1 MLALVQMREHQN
13 EKIKMTKQN
22 NKRSISVYAHWFG
35 MEKPLLMGTLHSD
48 RLKGKEVFSFE
59 YIDHWLQ
66 SGPAQ
71 LLDPSLQLYSGLHY
85 LNEEQDNFGIF
96 LDSSPDRWG
105 RILMRRREAA
115 IARADERDER
125 KLFETDYLLGVYD
138 GHRMGALRFKL
149 EEDGPFLNDNKNM
162 ASPPWGSLRELEQIS
177 LRLEDDDV
185 IDDPEYLKW
194 LSMLIAP
201 GASLGGARP
210 KASIVDNDG
219 DLWIAKFPSRN
230 DQGDIGGWEIVT
242 YELAI
247 LAGINMAES
256 KAQKFS
262 SDYYTFLTKRFDRGS
277 DEQRIHFASAM
288 TMLGYIDGQDH
299 ADGASYLELV
309 DFIQNNGAHVDIDLE
324 ELWRRIVFSICVTNT
339 DDHLRNHGF
348 LLTNEGWVLSP
359 AYDINPVETGTGLK
373 LNISDEDNSLDLN
386 LAMEVCEYFRLS
398 EKRATEIVDEVLN
411 AISSW
416 KEVATKYGISR
427 VEQELKAIAFKT
439 TKIRS

>member
-1 MLALVQMREHQN
+1 MA
-13 EKIKMTKQN
+13 KQD
-22 NKRSISVYAHWFG
+22 NKREISVYAHWAG
-35 MEKPLLMGTLHSD
+35 IESPKLMGMLYSE

-59 YIDHWLQ
+59 YNNEWLQ
-66 SGPAQ
+66 SEPAQ

-85 LNEEQDNFGIF
+85 LNEGQENFGIF

-115 IARADERDER
+115 LARAEEREEK

-149 EEDGPFLNDNKNM
+149 EEDGPFLNDNRKM
-162 ASPPWGSLRELEQIS
+162 ASPPWASLRELEQIS

-185 IDDPEYLKW
+185 IDDPDYLKW

-210 KASIVDNDG
+210 KASIVDADG
-219 DLWIAKFPSRN
+219 GLWIAKFPSRN

-247 LAGINMAES
+247 LAGINMATS

-262 SDYYTFLTKRFDRGS
+262 SNYYTFLTKRFDRGK
-277 DEQRIHFASAM
+277 DGQRIHFASAM
-288 TMLGYIDGQDH
+288 TMLGYTDGQDYT
-299 ADGASYLELV
+299 DGASYLELV
-309 DFIQNNGAHVDIDLE
+309 EFIQKYGANVDLDLE
-324 ELWRRIVFSICVTNT
+324 QLWRRIVFSICVSNT

-348 LLTNEGWVLSP
+348 LLTDEGWVLSP

-386 LAMEVCEYFRLS
+386 LALEVAEFFRLS
-398 EKRATEIVDEVLN
+398 RKRATEIKDEVLH
-411 AISSW
+411 AVSKW
-416 KEVATKYGISR
+416 REVAVKYGISR
-427 VEQELKAIAFKT
+427 VEQELKALAFKT
-439 TKIRS
+439 TRR

>member
-1 MLALVQMREHQN
+1 MLVLVQMREHPN
-13 EKIKMTKQN
+13 EKTRMAKQN
-22 NKRSISVYAHWFG
+22 NSRNISVYAHWSG
-35 MEKPLLMGTLHSD
+35 MEDPLLMGVLHSD

-59 YIDHWLQ
+59 YIDEWLKN
-66 SGPAQ
+66 GPAQ
-71 LLDPSLQLYSGLHY
+71 LLDPSLQLYTGLHY
-85 LNEEQDNFGIF
+85 LNDVQDNFGIF

-115 IARADERDER
+115 FARNENREEK

-149 EEDGPFLNDNKNM
+149 EDDGPFLNDNKNM
-162 ASPPWGSLRELEQIS
+162 ASPPWTSLRELEQIS

-219 DLWIAKFPSRN
+219 NLWIAKFPSRN

-262 SDYYTFLTKRFDRGS
+262 SDYYTFLTKRFDRGNNG
-277 DEQRIHFASAM
+277 QRIHFASAM
-288 TMLGYIDGQDH
+288 TILGYIDGQDH

-309 DFIQNNGAHVDIDLE
+309 DFIQKNGANVDQDLE
-324 ELWRRIVFSICVTNT
+324 QLWRRIVFSICVTNT

-348 LLTNEGWVLSP
+348 LLTNDGWVLSP
-359 AYDINPVETGTGLK
+359 AYDINPVENGSGLK

-386 LAMEVCEYFRLS
+386 LAMEVSEFFRLS
-398 EKRATEIVDEVLN
+398 EKRATEIIDEVLN
-411 AISSW
+411 AVANW
-416 KEVATKYGISR
+416 REVAIKYKISR
-427 VEQELKAIAFKT
+427 VEQELKALAFKI
-439 TKIRS
+439 KKK

>member
-1 MLALVQMREHQN
+1 MLVLVQMREHPN
-13 EKIKMTKQN
+13 EKTRMAKQN
-22 NKRSISVYAHWFG
+22 NSRNISVYAHWSG
-35 MEKPLLMGTLHSD
+35 MEDPLLMGVLHSD

-59 YIDHWLQ
+59 YIDEWLKN
-66 SGPAQ
+66 GPAQ
-71 LLDPSLQLYSGLHY
+71 LLDPSLQLYTGLHY
-85 LNEEQDNFGIF
+85 LNDVQDNFGIF

-115 IARADERDER
+115 LARNENREEK

-149 EEDGPFLNDNKNM
+149 EDDGPFLNDNKNM
-162 ASPPWGSLRELEQIS
+162 ASPPWTSLRELEQIS

-194 LSMLIAP
+194 LSMLITP

-219 DLWIAKFPSRN
+219 NLWIAKFPSRN

-262 SDYYTFLTKRFDRGS
+262 SDYYTFLTKRFDRGNNG
-277 DEQRIHFASAM
+277 QRIHFASAM
-288 TMLGYIDGQDH
+288 TILGYIDGQDH

-309 DFIQNNGAHVDIDLE
+309 DFIQKNGANVDQDLE
-324 ELWRRIVFSICVTNT
+324 QLWRRIVFSICVTNT

-348 LLTNEGWVLSP
+348 LLTNDGWVLSP
-359 AYDINPVETGTGLK
+359 AYDINPVENGSGLK

-386 LAMEVCEYFRLS
+386 LAMEVSEFFRLS
-398 EKRATEIVDEVLN
+398 EKRATEIIDEVLN
-411 AISSW
+411 AVANW
-416 KEVATKYGISR
+416 REVAIKYKISR
-427 VEQELKAIAFKT
+427 VEQELKALAFKI
-439 TKIRS
+439 K

>member
-1 MLALVQMREHQN
+1 MA
-13 EKIKMTKQN
+13 KQN
-22 NKRSISVYAHWFG
+22 NKRSISVYADWLS
-35 MEKPLLMGTLHSD
+35 MEKPLLIGILHSD
-48 RLKGKEVFSFE
+48 RLKGKEIFSFE
-59 YIDHWLQ
+59 YDRDWLQ
-66 SGPAQ
+66 NGPAQ

-115 IARADERDER
+115 LARTNEREEH

-149 EEDGPFLNDNKNM
+149 DEEGPFLNDNKNM
-162 ASPPWGSLRELEQIS
+162 ASPPWASLRELEQIS

-185 IDDPEYLKW
+185 TEDPEYLKW

-201 GASLGGARP
+201 GTSLGGARP
-210 KASIVDNDG
+210 KASIIDNDG
-219 DLWIAKFPSRN
+219 GLWIAKFPSRN

-247 LAGINMAES
+247 MAGINMAES

-262 SDYYTFLTKRFDRGS
+262 SNYYTFLTKRFDRSNDG
-277 DEQRIHFASAM
+277 QRVHFASAM
-288 TMLGYIDGQDH
+288 TMLGYTDGQDH

-309 DFIQNNGAHVDIDLE
+309 EFIQSNGANVDQDLE
-324 ELWRRIVFSICVTNT
+324 QLWRRIIFSICVTNT

-348 LLTNEGWVLSP
+348 LLTNDGWTLSP
-359 AYDINPVETGTGLK
+359 AYDINPIETGAGLK
-373 LNISDEDNSLDLN
+373 LNISYEDNSLDLN
-386 LAMEVCEYFRLS
+386 LAMDVSEFFRLT
-398 EKRATEIVDEVLN
+398 EKRATEIIEEVLN
-411 AISSW
+411 AVGNW
-416 KEVATKYGISR
+416 KEIAIKYGMSR
-427 VEQELKAIAFKT
+427 VEQELKSLAFKT
-439 TKIRS
+439 ERS